1 MTKDWQVIVPGA
13 GEVQAVAVLLL
24 SLADDPAHVRTQRG
38 GGEFLVPPYLADR
51 FTQPDP
57 PKTTKRPRA
66 RRTKGSES

>member
-1 MTKDWQVIVPGA
+1 MTGDWQVIVPGS

-24 SLADDPAHVRTQRG
+24 SLADDPADVRTQRG

-66 RRTKGSES
+66 RRTKESGS